1 MITAGRRGDEFL
13 QVRAPAQPLTRFHG
27 RAQPGLIG
35 EFPRDRP
42 RHPAAHVIKGL
53 RFLDEIEHGVLDL
66 GPRRVHVPLH
76 RQIRTPGSVD
86 LDARWGYH
94 AALVRNGHMDRI
106 GVPIR
111 KPVQFGCCVVAER
124 GTWAGGKDSRPQ
136 ICPTIELTRERRID
150 TGVNPPPPP
159 ASDPELDHVLGEPG
173 LAGLAA
179 GDQARLASR

>member
-1 MITAGRRGDEFL
+1 MPAWRAAPSAATAAPLVSALTEH
-13 QVRAPAQPLTRFHG
+13 RAALLEH
-27 RAQPGLIG
+27 LH
-35 EFPRDRP
+35 D
-42 RHPAAHVIKGL
+42 

-66 GPRRVHVPLH
+66 GPRRVLVPLH